1 MTMKLF
7 SYNEKSF
14 LNNSGVRILNYI
26 ILGIVL
32 IGGISNASSYS
43 LSLGMVILISF
54 SISILSSV
62 ITYKVILDTEF
73 YEWDYTERKKK
84 FRFTITYML
93 ICVFICSLFA
103 FSFVVAYLSIFENN
117 MSLLGDAIV
126 LFPIVFFA
134 FNLCN
139 IISLYYPVFK
149 SDLTLGYKIQKKPDN
164 WQDRG
169 REIKNEDKIKE
180 IMHRDFEI

>member
-1 MTMKLF
+1 
-7 SYNEKSF
+7 
-14 LNNSGVRILNYI
+14 
-26 ILGIVL
+26 
-32 IGGISNASSYS
+32 
-43 LSLGMVILISF
+43 
-54 SISILSSV
+54 
-62 ITYKVILDTEF
+62 
-73 YEWDYTERKKK
+73 
-84 FRFTITYML
+84 
-93 ICVFICSLFA
+93 
-103 FSFVVAYLSIFENN
+103 

-169 REIKNEDKIKE
+169 REIKNEDEIKE